1 MPSDLIPFALSLFAL
16 PLLGGAVL
24 LVASAVWQTATAPTT
39 PKWQAYLWFSAV
51 GYALLRLPEF
61 GAALSSGW

>member
-1 MPSDLIPFALSLFAL
+1 MPNNAFTFVVSLAAL

-24 LVASAVWQTATAPTT
+24 LLANALWHTATAPTT
-39 PKWQAYLWFSAV
+39 PKWQTFLWFSAV
-51 GYALLRLPEF
+51 GYALFRLPEF